1 MNESRNKIFTLYFY
15 SYFYILVH
23 FGAFFMAVTNEEITN
38 IIDGR
43 ALAKKIEEQTAK
55 KAEELK
61 AKGIYPKLATVLVGD
76 DPASKMYVRMKH
88 KACERN
94 GILAEDVFLSEETTE
109 EELIDLIGKL
119 NADKTVSGIL
129 VQLPLPKHI
138 STQEVMNE
146 IAPEKDPDGFHPINM
161 GKLMIGD
168 EGLVPCTPKGVI
180 HMLDEYGINPEGKK
194 AVVVGHSNIV
204 GKPMS
209 AMLLNRNATVE
220 TCHIFTKDLKAET
233 ITADILIVG
242 VGVKHLITADMVKEG
257 AVVIDIGTN
266 KDETGTYGDVDF
278 ENTAKKAKLITPV
291 PGGVGPMTIAVL
303 MEHVVLCAEM
313 QNK

>member
-1 MNESRNKIFTLYFY
+1 MSN
-15 SYFYILVH
+15 
-23 FGAFFMAVTNEEITN
+23 TNDSKSN

-43 ALAKKIEEQTAK
+43 ALAKKIDERTAK
-55 KAEELK
+55 KAEKLK
-61 AKGIYPKLATVLVGD
+61 SEGVFPKLVTVLVGD
-76 DPASKMYVRMKH
+76 DPASKMYVNMKH
-88 KACERN
+88 KACERI
-94 GILAEDVFLSEETTE
+94 GIFSEDKILPESTTE
-109 EELIDLIGKL
+109 DELIQLIREL
-119 NADKTVSGIL
+119 NSDKEVSGIL
-129 VQLPLPKHI
+129 VQLPVPKHI
-138 STQEVMNE
+138 SSQKIMNE
-146 IAPEKDPDGFHPINM
+146 IAPEKDPDGFHPVNM

-180 HMLDEYGINPEGKK
+180 YMLDEYGINPEGKK

-204 GKPMS
+204 GKPMT

-242 VGVKHLITADMVKEG
+242 VGVKHLITKDMVKED
-257 AVVIDIGTN
+257 AVVIDIGIN
-266 KDETGTYGDVDF
+266 KDETGTHGDVDF
-278 ENTAKKAKLITPV
+278 ENVSKIAKLITPV

-313 QNK
+313 QMQK